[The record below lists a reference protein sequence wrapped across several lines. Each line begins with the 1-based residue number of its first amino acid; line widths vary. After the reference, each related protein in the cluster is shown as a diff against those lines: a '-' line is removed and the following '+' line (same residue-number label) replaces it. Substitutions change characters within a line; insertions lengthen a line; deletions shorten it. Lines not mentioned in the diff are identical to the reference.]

1 MVDDQEYLA
10 LIDSGA
16 QLTQMSL
23 SLVKKLKLPIHALDT
38 IIEAESTGGGRVAY
52 LGYVGARLKIPG
64 IKGMDH
70 DSLFMVVN
78 DSPYTERVPITIGT
92 LHIKQALKVVTPM
105 ELTKLPEAW
114 GIANFPP
121 ITKPSV
127 INEPS
132 FNLDTTKGKIKLTK
146 TIKIGPFKTIRVPG
160 KTTFKKHFKRLN
172 IMVESLIEPNCN
184 TVVPVRTYTVLKPG
198 STRLNVGLSNLSGK
212 AITVHTKM
220 AVTQFT
226 ATNAIPETLAPHV
239 TDAKENE
246 QKTKKLPLLST
257 EKQDEL
263 FKKVNLT
270 RTQEWSVE
278 QKEEVRQLFI
288 EYGGLF
294 ALDSM
299 DLGKTSQVKHK
310 ICLNDYTPFKKRYRW
325 IPPHLYEEVKN
336 ILKKC

>member
-23 SLVKKLKLPIHALDT
+23 SLAKKLKLHIHALDT

-52 LGYVGARLKIPG
+52 LGYVEARLKIPG

-92 LHIKQALKVVTPM
+92 LHIKQALKVVTPT
-105 ELTKLPEAW
+105 EFTKLPEAW

-121 ITKPSV
+121 ITKQSV
-127 INEPS
+127 IKEPS
-132 FNLDTTKGKIKLTK
+132 FDLDTAKGKIKLTK
-146 TIKIGPFKTIRVPG
+146 TIEIGPFETICVPG

-184 TVVPVRTYTVLKPG
+184 TVVPVRTYTILKPG
-198 STRLNVGLSNLSGK
+198 STRLNVGLGNLSGK
-212 AITVHTKM
+212 AITVHAKM
-220 AVTQFT
+220 AITQFT
-226 ATNAIPETLAPHV
+226 AANAIPETLAPHV
-239 TDAKENE
+239 TDDKENE
-246 QKTKKLPLLST
+246 QKTKKLTLLST

-263 FKKVNLT
+263 FKKVDLT
-270 RTQEWSVE
+270 GTQEWSAE

-288 EYGGLF
+288 EYRGLF

-310 ICLNDYTPFKKRYRW
+310 ICLNDYTPFKERYCR
-325 IPPHLYEEVKN
+325 IPPHLYEEVK
-336 ILKKC
+336 

>member
-1 MVDDQEYLA
+1 MVDDQEYLT

-16 QLTQMSL
+16 QLTHMSL

-52 LGYVGARLKIPG
+52 LGYVEARLKIPG

-92 LHIKQALKVVTPM
+92 LHIKQALKVVTPT

-121 ITKPSV
+121 ITKQSA
-127 INEPS
+127 IKEPS
-132 FNLDTTKGKIKLTK
+132 FDLDTAKGKIKLTK
-146 TIKIGPFKTIRVPG
+146 TIEIGPFETIHVPG

-184 TVVPVRTYTVLKPG
+184 TVVPVRTYTILKPE
-198 STRLNVGLSNLSGK
+198 STRLNVGLRNLSGK
-212 AITVHTKM
+212 AITIHAKT
-220 AVTQFT
+220 AIAQF
-226 ATNAIPETLAPHV
+226 AAANAIPETLAPHV

-263 FKKVNLT
+263 FRKVGLT
-270 RTQEWSVE
+270 RTQEWSAE

-288 EYGGLF
+288 EYRGLF

-299 DLGKTSQVKHK
+299 DLGE
-310 ICLNDYTPFKKRYRW
+310 N
-325 IPPHLYEEVKN
+325 IPS
-336 ILKKC
+336 